1 MIGGSARAIVMEF
14 ALAKVSAMASGQ
26 PEWRDPD
33 RHDAG
38 YDGRLRF
45 VRVSWDGGSGGFGR
59 RGPVRF
65 HEIKRASA

>member
-1 MIGGSARAIVMEF
+1 MIGGSARAIVMAF
-14 ALAKVSAMASGQ
+14 ALATVSAMASGQ

-38 YDGRLRF
+38 RLRF
-45 VRVSWDGGSGGFGR
+45 VRVRWDGGSGGFGR

-65 HEIKRASA
+65 T